1 MKKYDFETI
10 IDRRNS
16 GCLKWDAWAKRH
28 HSPDDL
34 PLWVADMDFKTA
46 PAAIE
51 ALAERVQQGVYGY
64 TMATDGYY
72 EAVQSWFDRRHGWR
86 PEREWFVLTPGVV
99 FALATAVN
107 AFTQPG
113 DQVIIQ
119 PPVYYPFRLMI
130 QDNGRKMA
138 TSPLIYEDGR
148 YTMDYEGFERQLA
161 ETGAKLFILC
171 NPHNP
176 VGRAWTEDELRKIGD
191 ICLRHGVLVVAD
203 EIHADF
209 ARPGHV
215 HVPYA
220 SLGEKYAQHA
230 IICTAPS
237 KTFNLAGLQLSNIFI
252 PNPGLC
258 AAFKRARNRTGY
270 DEPSVFG
277 VVAAQACYE
286 QGEEWLEQLK
296 EVLDGNYQVLQAA
309 VGRMPGVRLVPLEST
324 YLPWLDCRGLGLDD
338 AGIKKLVEEDAKLW
352 LDLGPMFG
360 KEGSG
365 FVRLNLASPK
375 PIIQEACSRLEEAVA
390 RHCRQTSG

>member
-1 MKKYDFETI
+1 MTKYDFETI

-16 GCLKWDAWAKRH
+16 GCLKWDAWSKRNH
-28 HSPDDL
+28 APDDL

-51 ALAERVQQGVYGY
+51 ALTQRVQQGVYGY
-64 TMATDGYY
+64 TMATDSCY

-138 TSPLIYEDGR
+138 TSPLRYEDGR
-148 YTMDYEGFERQLA
+148 YTMDYEGFERQLK

-176 VGRAWTEDELRKIGD
+176 VGRAWTQDELRKIGD
-191 ICLRHGVLVVAD
+191 ICLRHNVLVVAD

-209 ARPGHV
+209 ARAGHT

-220 SLGEKYAQHA
+220 SLGEEYAQRA
-230 IICTAPS
+230 VICTAPS

-252 PNPGLC
+252 PNRDLR

-296 EVLDGNYQVLQAA
+296 EVLDGNYRVLEAA
-309 VGRMPGVRLVPLEST
+309 VDRMPGVHLVPLEST

-338 AGIKKLVEEDAKLW
+338 AGIKKLVEQDAKLW

-360 KEGSG
+360 EEGSG
-365 FVRLNLASPK
+365 FIRLNLASPK
-375 PIIQEACSRLEEAVA
+375 PLIEEACARLERAVTKHHGLA
-390 RHCRQTSG
+390 NG

>member
-1 MKKYDFETI
+1 MTKYDFETI

-16 GCLKWDAWAKRH
+16 GCLKWDAWVKRNH
-28 HSPDDL
+28 AADDL

-51 ALAERVQQGVYGY
+51 ALTQRVQQGVYGY
-64 TMATDGYY
+64 TMATDSYY
-72 EAVQSWFDRRHGWR
+72 EAVQSWFERRHGWR

-130 QDNGRKMA
+130 QDNGRKMS
-138 TSPLIYEDGR
+138 TSPLIYENGR
-148 YTMDYEGFERQLA
+148 YTMDYEGFERTL
-161 ETGAKLFILC
+161 EESGAKLYILC

-176 VGRAWTEDELRKIGD
+176 VGRCWSEDELRRIGE
-191 ICLRHGVLVVAD
+191 ICLRHHVLVVAD

-209 ARPGHV
+209 ARKGFR

-220 SLGEKYAQHA
+220 SLGEEFANNA
-230 IICTAPS
+230 VICTAPS

-252 PNPGLC
+252 PNPDLR
-258 AAFKRARNRTGY
+258 AAFKRTLGRTGY

-277 VVAAQACYE
+277 VTATQACYE
-286 QGEEWLEQLK
+286 HGAEWLDQLK
-296 EVLDGNYQVLQAA
+296 EVLDVNLGVLEAA
-309 VGRMPGVRLVPLEST
+309 VGRMDGVQLVPLEST
-324 YLPWLDCRGLGLDD
+324 YLPWLDCSGLGLDD
-338 AGIKKLVEEDAKLW
+338 AGIKRLVEQDAKLW
-352 LDLGPMFG
+352 LDLGTMFG
-360 KEGSG
+360 PEGSG
-365 FVRLNLASPK
+365 FVRMNLASPTVMV
-375 PIIQEACSRLEEAVA
+375 EDACARLEGAVA
-390 RHCRQTSG
+390 KLAR

>member
-1 MKKYDFETI
+1 MTKYDFETI

-16 GCLKWDAWAKRH
+16 GCLKWDAWAKRGH
-28 HSPDDL
+28 APDDL
-34 PLWVADMDFKTA
+34 PLWVADMDFKTV

-51 ALAERVQQGVYGY
+51 ALTQRVQQGVYGY
-64 TMATDGYY
+64 TMATEPYY
-72 EAVQSWFDRRHGWR
+72 VAVQNWFESRHGWR
-86 PEREWFVLTPGVV
+86 PERAWFVLTPGVV

-138 TSPLIYEDGR
+138 TSPLRYEDGR
-148 YTMDYEGFERQLA
+148 YTMDYEGFERQLK

-191 ICLRHGVLVVAD
+191 ICLRHNVVVVSD

-209 ARPGHV
+209 ARAGHT

-230 IICTAPS
+230 VVCTAPS

-252 PNPGLC
+252 PNPDLR

-286 QGEEWLEQLK
+286 RGGEWLDQLK
-296 EVLDGNYQVLQAA
+296 EVLDGNYQVLEAA
-309 VGRMPGVRLVPLEST
+309 VERMPGVRLVPLEST

-338 AGIKKLVEEDAKLW
+338 EGIKKLVEQDAKLW

-360 KEGSG
+360 DEGSG
-365 FVRLNLASPK
+365 FIRLNLASPRSL
-375 PIIQEACSRLEEAVA
+375 IEEACARLGKAVA
-390 RHCRQTSG
+390 KRHGLPNG